1 MSQPQNSTA
10 PVAAQALVTSE
21 RFFANMRN
29 GELLRVNE
37 GLPAADAL
45 LLAKNLAHGLMCLHE
60 HLGVLVDHGEEL
72 TYLDEQRAL
81 GFLAETIGALVGS
94 VESRMRSAAGGDQ

>member
-1 MSQPQNSTA
+1 MSQPKNSTA
-10 PVAAQALVTSE
+10 PVAAQGLVTSE

-81 GFLAETIGALVGS
+81 AFLAESVGALIGS
-94 VESRMRSAAGGDQ
+94 AEVSLRRAVGGDQ